1 MPISSP
7 IEIREARSDDAPAI
21 AACLATAFE
30 RFRPQYTPAAFA
42 DTVADESAVRARMTH
57 MTIFVAILP
66 NGAVIGTLAASV
78 SNGAGHLRGFAVR
91 DEWQSVAVANKLLV
105 TVEHWLLAAGCT
117 QLSLHVT
124 AVLHRAIRFY
134 EKNGFMRTGRSEDF
148 FGMPLAEFSKPL
160 K

>member
-1 MPISSP
+1 M
-7 IEIREARSDDAPAI
+7 
-21 AACLATAFE
+21 
-30 RFRPQYTPAAFA
+30 
-42 DTVADESAVRARMTH
+42 AV
-57 MTIFVAILP
+57 IP
-66 NGAVIGTLAASV
+66 NGAVIGTLAVSV
-78 SNGAGHLRGFAVR
+78 SNAMAAISAASPFATNGKAR
-91 DEWQSVAVANKLLV
+91 ASRTKLLV
-105 TVEHWLLAAGCT
+105 AVEHWLLAAGCT